1 MKINISCDH
10 FWIKKNNYKD
20 LIIIMKICILFLF
33 VFTFQL
39 MALNTNAQDAVIEL
53 KRNSLTIGQLI
64 NEIEKQTDYL
74 VVYSNREVDI
84 NRKVNFSQS
93 SDKVSSYLN
102 TAFSNTDIGYNFE
115 NDYIV
120 LSKKAHQNT
129 TDIARL
135 IEATQQQR
143 RTITGRVT
151 DEEGEPLIGVTIVE
165 KDNPSHGTVTDID
178 GNFTLTNT
186 FENTTLQ
193 FTYVGMKTQEVAI
206 KGRTIINIT
215 MESDVESLD
224 ELVVVGY
231 GTQRKGN
238 LTGSIA
244 SIKSEKLT
252 IAPITNVS
260 NMLGGQLAGLKT
272 KQVSGI
278 PGSDNSSLYIRGFN
292 APLII
297 VDGVETSFN
306 NIDASQIESVTI
318 LKDGA
323 ASIYGARAGNGVVL
337 VTLKRGNESK
347 LTISA
352 NISLTYQNSTNLI
365 KSGSSGQRAEWEREA
380 HINANLPSSQIPWT
394 LSEIE
399 KFYSG
404 EDPHYINSDWFS
416 YVVRPWAPQQNH
428 NISISGGNKNL
439 KFFSYLGYN
448 EQQTISRHDGGEYNR
463 INLQTTID
471 AKIFEGLTLSS
482 SVNYIK
488 EMSDFTAMNLF
499 HSNYYY
505 AIYDSDPRYPLHF
518 PDRTRLV
525 YAGSSY
531 GNALFVSSR
540 SLAGYNSNNNHSF
553 RVNGSLTYDF
563 KNIEGLKLKA
573 FVNYNRYQG
582 FSKLFRKQP
591 DFYSYN
597 SDTGEYIFERKAQD
611 PTLLSQGASYS
622 EDFTQQYSISYD
634 KIFNEDHSF
643 SALALH
649 ERINYKNEGFDTQR
663 GNFKTSVIDQLFA
676 GDPTTAANNGNAS
689 EMGRSSF
696 VSRLN
701 YGYKNK
707 YLIETIFRADASAR
721 FPKDGRWGFFPSLSV
736 GWVISEEDFMDN
748 FSACD
753 NIKIRGSIGKSGDD
767 GIGNYQYYAGYAFD
781 MSYIL
786 GNEILQGIYSTG
798 LANSI
803 LSWEKISI
811 YNLGID
817 YSFFDRKLFGT
828 IEGFYRLR
836 DGIPGYRTKSLPST
850 FGAAL
855 PLENLNSI
863 DTRGFEFEI
872 GTSGKINDFTYNLS
886 GNIAWARSKWVKFDE
901 PEYEDENQKRIY
913 GITGKWTDERY
924 GYVSDG
930 VFTSSEEISNLDYT
944 YIELGGNES
953 IKPGDVKYL
962 DINGDKVLDWRD
974 QVEIGKGTIPNWMYG
989 INTSLSYKNL
999 DISLLFQGAFGYT
1012 TYIDLESAP
1021 TVLKFENRWTEEV
1034 NSKSSLVPRPGSK
1047 NPANWWYSDYRNHN
1061 TSYIRLKNMAI
1072 GYSLDSNLLKKFKI
1086 NKMRVYVA
1094 GTNLLTFSN
1103 LNRFGV
1109 DPEAPEGTP
1118 AYYYP
1123 QQRTVS
1129 FGLSINY

>member
-1 MKINISCDH
+1 MKINISSDY
-10 FWIKKNNYKD
+10 FWIKKSNCKD
-20 LIIIMKICILFLF
+20 LIKIMKICLLFLF

-39 MALNTNAQDAVIEL
+39 MALNTNAQDAIIEI
-53 KRNSLTIGQLI
+53 KRSSITVGQLI

-74 VVYSNREVDI
+74 VVYSNREVDT
-84 NRKVNFSQS
+84 NRKVNFSQN

-102 TAFSNTDIGYNFE
+102 AAFSNTDIGYNFE

-120 LSKKAHQNT
+120 LSKKAYQKT
-129 TDIARL
+129 TDVTRL
-135 IEATQQQR
+135 IEMIQQQGK
-143 RTITGRVT
+143 TITGRVT
-151 DEEGEPLIGVTIVE
+151 DEGGEPIIGATVIE

-178 GNFTLTNT
+178 GNFTLTIA
-186 FENTTLQ
+186 ENATLQ

-206 KGRTIINIT
+206 GRRTTVNII
-215 MESDVESLD
+215 MESDVELLD
-224 ELVVVGY
+224 EVIVVGY

-238 LTGSIA
+238 LTGSVA

-252 IAPITNVS
+252 IAPITNVT

-272 KQVSGI
+272 KQISGI
-278 PGSDNSSLYIRGFN
+278 PGSDNASLNIRGFN
-292 APLII
+292 SPLII

-306 NIDASQIESVTI
+306 NIDASQIESITI

-347 LTISA
+347 VSISA
-352 NISLTYQNSTNLI
+352 NTSFTYQNSTNLI

-404 EDPHYINSDWFS
+404 EDPEYINTDWFS
-416 YVVRPWAPQQNH
+416 AVVRPWAPQQNH
-428 NISISGGNKNL
+428 NLSVSGGNKNL
-439 KFFSYLGYN
+439 KFLSYLGYN
-448 EQQTISRHDGGEYNR
+448 EQQTISRHDGGGYNR

-471 AKIFEGLTLSS
+471 AELFDGLTLSS

-488 EMSDFTAMNLF
+488 EMRNFTAMNLF

-505 AIYDSDPRYPLHF
+505 AIYDSDPRYLLHF
-518 PDRTRLV
+518 PDRTRLS

-563 KNIEGLKLKA
+563 KNIEGLTLKA
-573 FVNYNRYQG
+573 FINYNGYQG

-597 SDTGEYIFERKAQD
+597 SDNEHYIFERKAQD
-611 PTLLSQGASYS
+611 PTILSQGASYS

-634 KIFNEDHSF
+634 KIFNEDHSL

-676 GDPTTAANNGNAS
+676 GDPTTAANNGRAS

-696 VSRLN
+696 VGRLN
-701 YGYKNK
+701 WGYKNK
-707 YLIETIFRADASAR
+707 YLIETIFRADASAK
-721 FPKDGRWGFFPSLSV
+721 FPKEGRWGFFPSISA
-736 GWVISEEDFMDN
+736 GWVISEEDFMNN
-748 FSACD
+748 FTACD
-753 NIKIRGSIGKSGDD
+753 NIKLRGSIGQSGDD

-817 YSFFDRKLFGT
+817 YSFFNRKLFGT

-863 DTRGFEFEI
+863 DTRGFEFEM
-872 GTSGKINDFTYNLS
+872 GTSGKIDNFTYNIS
-886 GNIAWARSKWVKFDE
+886 GNIAWARSKWVKYDE
-901 PEYEDENQKRIY
+901 PEYEDADQKRIY
-913 GITGKWTDERY
+913 GVTGKWTDERY

-930 VFTSSEEISNLDYT
+930 LFISSEEISSLDYT

-953 IKPGDVKYL
+953 IKPGDVKYR
-962 DINGDKVLDWRD
+962 DMNGDKVLDWRD

-989 INTSLSYKNL
+989 INTNLSYRNIDL
-999 DISLLFQGAFGYT
+999 SLLFQGAFGYT

-1021 TVLKFENRWTEEV
+1021 TVLKYENRWTEEV
-1034 NSKSSLVPRPGSK
+1034 NNKNSLVPRPGSK

-1072 GYSLDSNLLKKFKI
+1072 GYSLNSSLLSKYKI
-1086 NKMRVYVA
+1086 NKLRVYVA
-1094 GTNLLTFSN
+1094 GTNLLTFSS

-1123 QQRTVS
+1123 QQRTLS
-1129 FGLSINY
+1129 FGLSITY

>member
-1 MKINISCDH
+1 MKINISSTH
-10 FWIKKNNYKD
+10 FRIKKSNYKD
-20 LIIIMKICILFLF
+20 FIKIMKICLLFLF

-39 MALNTNAQDAVIEL
+39 MALDTSAQDAVIDL
-53 KRNSLTIGQLI
+53 KRNSVTIGQLI
-64 NEIEKQTDYL
+64 NEIERQTDYL
-74 VVYSNREVDI
+74 VVYSNSEVDTNREV
-84 NRKVNFSQS
+84 NFLQQ

-102 TAFSNTDIGYNFE
+102 AAFSNTDIGYNFE

-120 LSKKAHQNT
+120 LSKKAHQNAGEISRIIQT
-129 TDIARL
+129 M
-135 IEATQQQR
+135 QQQGK
-143 RTITGRVT
+143 TVTGTVT
-151 DEEGEPLIGVTIVE
+151 DENGEAIIGATIVD
-165 KDNPSHGTVTDID
+165 KNNPSHGTITDMD
-178 GNFTLTNT
+178 GNFTLTNIS
-186 FENTTLQ
+186 ENSTLL
-193 FTYVGMKTQEVAI
+193 FTYVGMKTQEVAVAG
-206 KGRTIINIT
+206 KTTVNIT
-215 MESDVESLD
+215 MKSDVELLD
-224 ELVVVGY
+224 EVIVVGY
-231 GTQRKGN
+231 GTQKKGN
-238 LTGSIA
+238 LTGSVA
-244 SIKSEKLT
+244 SIKSDKLT
-252 IAPITNVS
+252 IAPITNVT

-272 KQVSGI
+272 KQTSGI
-278 PGSDNSSLYIRGFN
+278 PGSDNASLNIRGFN
-292 APLII
+292 SPLVI

-306 NIDASQIESVTI
+306 NIDASQIESISI

-347 LTISA
+347 VSISA
-352 NISLTYQNSTNLI
+352 NTSLTYQNSTNLI
-365 KSGSSGQRAEWEREA
+365 KSGSSGQRAQWEREA

-404 EDPHYINSDWFS
+404 EDPNFINTDWFS
-416 YVVRPWAPQQNH
+416 AVVRPWAPQQNH
-428 NISISGGNKNL
+428 NLSVSGGNQNL
-439 KFFSYLGYN
+439 KFLSYLGYN
-448 EQQTISRHDGGEYNR
+448 EQQTISRHDGGGYDR

-471 AKIFEGLTLSS
+471 AKLSEGLTLSS

-488 EMSDFTAMNLF
+488 EMRDFTAMNLF

-518 PDRTRLV
+518 PDRTRLS

-531 GNALFVSSR
+531 GNALFVSSK
-540 SLAGYNSNNNHSF
+540 SLAGYSSSNNHSF
-553 RVNGSLTYDF
+553 RVNGSLTYDI
-563 KNIEGLKLKA
+563 KKIEGLKLKA
-573 FVNYNRYQG
+573 FVNYNGYQG
-582 FSKLFRKQP
+582 FSKLFKKQP
-591 DFYSYN
+591 SFYSYK
-597 SDTGEYIFERKAQD
+597 SDTEEYIFERKAQD
-611 PTLLSQGASYS
+611 ATMLYHGASYS

-634 KIFNEDHSF
+634 KIFNEDHTI

-663 GNFKTSVIDQLFA
+663 GNFKTSIIDQLFA
-676 GDPTTAANNGNAS
+676 GDPTTASNNGNAS
-689 EMGRSSF
+689 EMGRSSL
-696 VSRLN
+696 VGRLN

-707 YLIETIFRADASAR
+707 YLIETIFRADASAK
-721 FPKDGRWGFFPSLSV
+721 FPKDGRWGFFPSISA
-736 GWVISEEDFMDN
+736 GWVVSEEDFMNN
-748 FSACD
+748 FLACD
-753 NIKIRGSIGKSGDD
+753 NIKFRASFGQSGDD

-786 GNEILQGIYSTG
+786 GDEIIQGIYSTG

-817 YSFFDRKLFGT
+817 YSFFNRKLFGT

-872 GTSGKINDFTYNLS
+872 GTSGKINDFTYNIT
-886 GNIAWARSKWVKFDE
+886 GNIAWARSKWVKYDE
-901 PEYEDENQKRIY
+901 PDYEDENQKRIY
-913 GITGKWTDERY
+913 GVTGKWTDERY

-930 VFTSSEEISNLDYT
+930 VFTSLEEISNLDYT
-944 YIELGGNES
+944 YVELGGNES
-953 IKPGDVKYL
+953 IKPGDVKYI

-989 INTSLSYKNL
+989 INTNLSYKNIDL
-999 DISLLFQGAFGYT
+999 SMLFQGAFGYT

-1021 TVLKFENRWTEEV
+1021 TVLKYENRWTEEV
-1034 NSKSSLVPRPGSK
+1034 NSKNSLVPRPGSK

-1072 GYSLDSNLLKKFKI
+1072 GYSLNSSLLSKYKI
-1086 NKMRVYVA
+1086 SKLRVYVA
-1094 GTNLLTFSN
+1094 GTNLLTFST
-1103 LNRFGV
+1103 LSRFGV

-1123 QQRTVS
+1123 QQRTLS
-1129 FGLSINY
+1129 FGLSITY